1 MGSGEASEHNNRT
14 LNAIM
19 FFIENEEQLS
29 GLPLTLTPYPL
40 SSPNRISAT
49 ADGYYHSNN

>member
-1 MGSGEASEHNNRT
+1 MGSGEASEHNDRT

-29 GLPLTLTPYPL
+29 GLPLTLTPSPL
-40 SSPNRISAT
+40 SSHNRISAT
-49 ADGYYHSNN
+49 ADDYYYSNN